1 MYHEAEIGKLSENQ
15 LRKLLKGL
23 PVRVKKGSHHKIH
36 LSVQQLRKLH
46 KAHNK
51 NKASTIIFDP
61 YQQGQHA
68 SGLFGNIARK
78 TKELFNKHKHLLNPV
93 IRSVKGSAHQGLHK
107 LSKFG
112 HEKIDT
118 IPEFEGQGEGIASDI
133 LKGLSVGANML
144 GFGVKKRRT
153 CKKGGSC
160 KKGKG
165 FLGDLAKAGA
175 KALAKKGVE
184 AGANFLTNKIEG
196 AGRRKRR
203 TKKQKGAAL
212 LPAGF

>member
-1 MYHEAEIGKLSENQ
+1 MYHEADIGKLSENQ

-36 LSVQQLRKLH
+36 LSIQQLRNLH

-51 NKASTIIFDP
+51 GKASTIIFDP

-78 TKELFNKHKHLLNPV
+78 TQELFNKHKHLLNPV
-93 IRSVKGSAHQGLHK
+93 IRSVKGTAHQGLNK

-118 IPEFEGQGEGIASDI
+118 IPEFEGEGIASDI
-133 LKGLSVGANML
+133 LKGLSVGANFL
-144 GFGVKKRRT
+144 GLGIK
-153 CKKGGSC
+153 KKGGSC

-165 FLGDLAKAGA
+165 FLGDIAKTAAKAV
-175 KALAKKGVE
+175 AKKAVE
-184 AGANFLTNKIEG
+184 SGANFITNKIEG
-196 AGRRKRR
+196 AGRRKRI
-203 TKKQKGAAL
+203 TKKQCGSAL
-212 LPAGF
+212 KPAGM